1 MTKVVCSVGLSVP
14 CAAFQISFHLA
25 PVMLVLGL
33 GLGLEGQVLG
43 LGFGLKLFTYKYMNF
58 ICQLSLVLPVQY
70 SPKIR

>member
-1 MTKVVCSVGLSVP
+1 
-14 CAAFQISFHLA
+14 
-25 PVMLVLGL
+25 MLVLGL